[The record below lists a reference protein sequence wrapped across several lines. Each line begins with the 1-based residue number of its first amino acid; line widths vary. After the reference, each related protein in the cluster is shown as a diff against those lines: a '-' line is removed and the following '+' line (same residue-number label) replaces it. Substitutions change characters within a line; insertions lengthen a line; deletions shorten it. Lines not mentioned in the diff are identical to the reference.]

1 MGYPKGMSFV
11 SFDTL
16 PTEPLNALSE
26 LARSEEELDKRF
38 DRQVAAARVA
48 GASWEQIGEVLGMT
62 RQSAKEHFAKQARA
76 DLLVSAS
83 LNTDLSE
90 DEALEIA
97 VEEVRS
103 VRRRRAQS

>member
-1 MGYPKGMSFV
+1 
-11 SFDTL
+11 
-16 PTEPLNALSE
+16 
-26 LARSEEELDKRF
+26 
-38 DRQVAAARVA
+38 
-48 GASWEQIGEVLGMT
+48 MT
-62 RQSAKEHFAKQARA
+62 RQSAKEHFAKQACA

-97 VEEVRS
+97 VEEVLS